1 MYSILISLL
10 LCLVYFKYGL
20 DFFLFSF
27 EHPFLFFS
35 LYTFLIGGGLLEIC
49 INTQGGFIPPKHDPV
64 NFYFVFWS
72 LSCMVLFGFL
82 LPLSIYY
89 TGECISVS
97 LAFDEIVT
105 HMIQAWG
112 CTFMF
117 GGLFLYTKHFTL
129 DLNDIRRMHYEEK
142 TVKTRSGKWEVVSFT
157 QKELEHLSVEF
168 KNSYEIQ
175 KVHSQSLKEQP
186 FKEQPFKEQPFK
198 EQSFKEQSFK
208 EQSFKEQSFKEQS
221 FKEQSFKEQSF
232 KKQQREPAFNHGF
245 LSTPSPSLDES
256 NLKTSIN
263 TPLAYSHISD
273 ADLPQVFTLEVDKMS
288 DLHPEWLDPAHNY
301 AQSAHLH
308 DQDNLQVSP
317 LVDLDDL
324 PPPPYY
330 AASSAIPTYRPPS
343 SYIKPPLSFDVQE
356 ALATSTPVIEKSSN
370 HSETHLSFDTI
381 GVPCPLNEEFLN
393 EEDVTPSRS
402 LDIELPD
409 WFDQK

>member
-27 EHPFLFFS
+27 EHPSLFFS
-35 LYTFLIGGGLLEIC
+35 LYTFLIGGVLLEIC

-175 KVHSQSLKEQP
+175 KVHSQSLKEEPFREEP
-186 FKEQPFKEQPFK
+186 FKEQPFKE
-198 EQSFKEQSFK
+198 
-208 EQSFKEQSFKEQS
+208 
-221 FKEQSFKEQSF
+221 
-232 KKQQREPAFNHGF
+232 QQREPAFNHGF